1 MLGLL
6 WPCGVKSQ
14 LRHKAI
20 AILALAAL
28 LMGAIPALTGALL
41 AMPASCAC
49 CQSRLCPMHRSAQS
63 SGRPLCSSHP
73 LSEAGPCNMECC
85 HPQAMHAL
93 SGTPFVLGAPSG
105 ISAPAIRALEFSL
118 QSHSLLSAACEVAP
132 PPPKSI
138 LA

>member
-1 MLGLL
+1 
-6 WPCGVKSQ
+6 VKNQ
-14 LRHKAI
+14 LRNKAI
-20 AILALAAL
+20 ATLALAAL

-41 AMPASCAC
+41 AMPAFCPC
-49 CQSRLCPMHRSAQS
+49 CQSKLCPMHRSAQS

-73 LSEAGPCNMECC
+73 LSEAGPCSMACC

-93 SGTPFVLGAPSG
+93 SGTPFLLGAPSV
-105 ISAPAIRALEFSL
+105 ISAPGMRAVEFSL
-118 QSHSLLSAACEVAP
+118 RSYSLLSAAHEVAP